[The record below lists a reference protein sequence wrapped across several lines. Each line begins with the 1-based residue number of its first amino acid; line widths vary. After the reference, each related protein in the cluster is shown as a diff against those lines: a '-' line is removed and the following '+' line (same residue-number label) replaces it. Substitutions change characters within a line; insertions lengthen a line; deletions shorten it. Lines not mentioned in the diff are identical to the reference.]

1 MDWLFSR
8 TGSVENLRQQ
18 LQFQIF
24 IPVKHFIQLVAIR
37 RRSSMIRVVLTI

>member
-8 TGSVENLRQQ
+8 TGSVENRQQ